1 MATKKRPSDEGGSAA
16 ESKGRVPDGPDEAP
30 PDEGPYGD
38 VDIQPD
44 LEELE
49 REEQAAGASRR
60 SEQIASNPD
69 NEEELA
75 EEALESSSEEEEEA
89 DHDRRRR

>member
-16 ESKGRVPDGPDEAP
+16 ESKGRVPEGPDQVDA
-30 PDEGPYGD
+30 EGPYGD
-38 VDIQPD
+38 VDGAPD
-44 LEELE
+44 REELE
-49 REEQAAGASRR
+49 PEVTGASRR

-69 NEEELA
+69 NEEEIA

-89 DHDRRRR
+89 GHDRRRR

>member
-16 ESKGRVPDGPDEAP
+16 ETKGRVPEGPDESDA
-30 PDEGPYGD
+30 EGPYGD
-38 VDIQPD
+38 THIEPD
-44 LEELE
+44 VEELE
-49 REEQAAGASRR
+49 REERTADSSRR
-60 SEQIASNPD
+60 REQIASNPD

-89 DHDRRRR
+89 GHDRRRRG